1 MMMMM
6 TPNTNTDKAAWYCEK
21 VGRQFENTQQ
31 GASIKVEVV
40 RKLIADGITPWKTL
54 CTIPYRQHLFTCSLC
69 SKNMTKAAALGA
81 FNVIIIAQQTN
92 QAEDDAS
99 V

>member
-54 CTIPYRQHLFTCSLC
+54 CTIYHTDNTFLPVLYVQR
-69 SKNMTKAAALGA
+69 
-81 FNVIIIAQQTN
+81 I
-92 QAEDDAS
+92 
-99 V
+99 

>member
-1 MMMMM
+1 MVLRRGRRFVRYTIQT
-6 TPNTNTDKAAWYCEK
+6 TP
-21 VGRQFENTQQ
+21 
-31 GASIKVEVV
+31 
-40 RKLIADGITPWKTL
+40 
-54 CTIPYRQHLFTCSLC
+54 FTCSLC